1 MFDIT
6 KVNWKK
12 VGIFASGVLLEQL
25 ESKRFQARMLRTCT
39 QIVQQQFFAQK
50 TVL

>member
-12 VGIFASGVLLEQL
+12 VGIFASGVLLEQP
-25 ESKRFQARMLRTCT
+25 ESKHFQARMLRTCT
-39 QIVQQQFFAQK
+39 QIAQQQFFAQK